1 MTEEKLAIL
10 QTNDPE
16 WLAVITPY
24 NRQFVEF
31 FKINIEPRFRQPVY
45 NENGKFVHWRVHR
58 VCLEDIIKLIEDFF
72 PGQEI
77 ESDLVED
84 EGSWIE
90 EMFRVIPDGKV
101 DLVYRALAQAL
112 HPDLGGDE
120 ELMKKLNTAYQA
132 RKAGG

>member
-1 MTEEKLAIL
+1 MRDAPGFVRLYC
-10 QTNDPE
+10 
-16 WLAVITPY
+16 PY
-24 NRQFVEF
+24 RRDFVEAL
-31 FKINIEPRFRQPVY
+31 KDNIEPRHREPIY
-45 NENGKFVHWRVHR
+45 EERNGKQRFSHWRIV
-58 VCLEDIIKLIEDFF
+58 DIYVPDLVKLLEDFF